1 MKQPKTT
8 TSGVATLFPLVP
20 ARAGEL
26 LPVCLHGVAAMPRHQ
41 QRTPLPGRLQKLLER
56 KYCVAI
62 LLLSAMFLSAPAK
75 AVDPYEFQIYGYA
88 TQGKGVFS
96 PQLLNSFVPY
106 GRTEGDG
113 GTSGTFAS
121 QSMMR
126 TAIELE
132 YGLTKKIDFATYLNF
147 ARPAGEDVQF
157 SGAKARLRG
166 RFAEKGVLPVDLG
179 WYIELEQWQKSIN
192 EDTLELEFKPTMQK
206 DIGRV
211 SIIANFPFE
220 KVVRGESKSE
230 QLFEVGYSTEVSYQK
245 SNRLRFGVQFYGG
258 PGGVKNMSPVR
269 DQQHYVMP
277 VVHFIAPGEVRST
290 VGLGFGQTNGSDHIL
305 LKANFSFGGGR
316 GIYWD

>member
-8 TSGVATLFPLVP
+8 TSGVATLFSPNCC
-20 ARAGEL
+20 
-26 LPVCLHGVAAMPRHQ
+26 LPVCLHSVATMSRNL
-41 QRTPLPGRLQKLLER
+41 QRTPLLIHLQNFLER

-62 LLLSAMFLSAPAK
+62 LLLFAMFLSTPVK

-106 GRTEGDG
+106 GRAEGDG

-157 SGAKARLRG
+157 AGAKARLRG
-166 RFAEKGVLPVDLG
+166 SFAEKGVLPVDLG
-179 WYIELEQWQKSIN
+179 WYVEIEQWQRSIN
-192 EDTLELEFKPTMQK
+192 EDILEVEFKPTVQK

-220 KVVRGESKSE
+220 KVLKGESKNE
-230 QLFEVGYSTEVSYQK
+230 HLFEVGYLTEVSYQK
-245 SNRLRFGVQFYGG
+245 SNRLRFGIQFIGG
-258 PGGVKNMSPVR
+258 PGGVKNMDPVR
-269 DQQHYVMP
+269 EQQHYVMP

-290 VGLGFGQTNGSDHIL
+290 VGLGFGETNGSDHIL
-305 LKANFSFGGGR
+305 LKANFSFGGR
-316 GIYWD
+316 SLYWD

>member
-1 MKQPKTT
+1 MKQPVTT
-8 TSGVATLFPLVP
+8 TVGIVTPFPLVD
-20 ARAGEL
+20 ATRVGEL
-26 LPVCLHGVAAMPRHQ
+26 LFACLHGVESMSRHL
-41 QRTPLPGRLQKLLER
+41 QRTPLPNRLQKLPGR

-62 LLLSAMFLSAPAK
+62 LLLFAMFLPTHAK
-75 AVDPYEFQIYGYA
+75 AVDPYELQIYGYA

-157 SGAKARLRG
+157 AGAKARLRG

-179 WYIELEQWQKSIN
+179 WYVEIEQWQRSIN
-192 EDTLELEFKPTMQK
+192 GDVLEVEFKPTMQK

-230 QLFEVGYSTEVSYQK
+230 QLFEVGYLTEVSYQK
-245 SNRLRFGVQFYGG
+245 SSRLRFGIQFIGG

-269 DQQHYVMP
+269 EQQHYVMP

-305 LKANFSFGGGR
+305 LKANFTFGGR

>member
-8 TSGVATLFPLVP
+8 TSGVATLFSLVP
-20 ARAGEL
+20 VCAGEL
-26 LPVCLHGVAAMPRHQ
+26 RPACPHGVAAMPRHL
-41 QRTPLPGRLQKLLER
+41 QRTPLSGRLQSLLES
-56 KYCVAI
+56 KYCIAI

-75 AVDPYEFQIYGYA
+75 AVDPYELQIYGYA

-157 SGAKARLRG
+157 AGAKARLRG
-166 RFAEKGVLPVDLG
+166 RFAEKGVLPIDLG
-179 WYIELEQWQKSIN
+179 WYIELEQWQRSIN
-192 EDTLELEFKPTMQK
+192 GDVLELEFKPTMQK

-220 KVVRGESKSE
+220 KS
-230 QLFEVGYSTEVSYQK
+230 
-245 SNRLRFGVQFYGG
+245 
-258 PGGVKNMSPVR
+258 
-269 DQQHYVMP
+269 
-277 VVHFIAPGEVRST
+277 
-290 VGLGFGQTNGSDHIL
+290 
-305 LKANFSFGGGR
+305 
-316 GIYWD
+316 

>member
-8 TSGVATLFPLVP
+8 TSGVTTLSPLVDP

-26 LPVCLHGVAAMPRHQ
+26 LCLYGVAASSRHQ
-41 QRTPLPGRLQKLLER
+41 QRTPLSSHLQKFLGSR
-56 KYCVAI
+56 YCVTI
-62 LLLSAMFLSAPAK
+62 LLLFAMFLPTPAK

-106 GRTEGDG
+106 GRAEGDG

-132 YGLTKKIDFATYLNF
+132 YGLTKKIDFATYINF

-157 SGAKARLRG
+157 AGAKARLRG
-166 RFAEKGVLPVDLG
+166 RFAEKGVLPVDIG
-179 WYIELEQWQKSIN
+179 WYVEVEQWQKSIN
-192 EDTLELEFKPTMQK
+192 GDILELEFKPTVQK
-206 DIGRV
+206 DFGRV

-220 KVVRGESKSE
+220 KVLKGESRRE
-230 QLFEVGYSTEVSYQK
+230 QLFEVGYLTEVSYQK
-245 SNRLRFGVQFYGG
+245 SSRLRFGIQFIGG

-269 DQQHYVMP
+269 EQQHYVMP

-290 VGLGFGQTNGSDHIL
+290 VGLGFGETNGSDHIL
-305 LKANFSFGGGR
+305 LKANFSFGSR
-316 GIYWD
+316 SLYWD